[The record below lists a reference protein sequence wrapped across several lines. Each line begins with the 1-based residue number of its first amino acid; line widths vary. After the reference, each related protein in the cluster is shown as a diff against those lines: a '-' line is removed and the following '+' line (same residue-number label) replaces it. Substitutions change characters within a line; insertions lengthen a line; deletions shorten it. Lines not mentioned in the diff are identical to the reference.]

1 MYQSNGTQ
9 KKYFSLQKRSL
20 ALYRLTFICH
30 SDTSDCYTIIEDD
43 YYGYFFYI
51 VRYKD
56 IKIFIH
62 RNKITLYK
70 NLYTLQ
76 NKNINSIRKLKNEIK

>member
-1 MYQSNGTQ
+1 MYQNNGTH

-30 SDTSDCYTIIEDD
+30 SDTSDCYSIIEDD
-43 YYGYFFYI
+43 YYGYFFYV

-56 IKIFIH
+56 IKFFIH
-62 RNKITLYK
+62 CNKIGLYK
-70 NLYTLQ
+70 KFYALQ
-76 NKNINSIRKLKNEIK
+76 NKNIKSIRKLRNETK